1 MTRTKVEPLKR
12 SRAKAMRQ
20 EQTPADKNW
29 AEADRI
35 RDELLE
41 QGIQLKDGK
50 NPETGKRIT
59 TWEVKR

>member
-1 MTRTKVEPLKR
+1 MTRVKVAPLIR

-35 RDELLE
+35 RDELLG

-50 NPETGKRIT
+50 DPETGERTT